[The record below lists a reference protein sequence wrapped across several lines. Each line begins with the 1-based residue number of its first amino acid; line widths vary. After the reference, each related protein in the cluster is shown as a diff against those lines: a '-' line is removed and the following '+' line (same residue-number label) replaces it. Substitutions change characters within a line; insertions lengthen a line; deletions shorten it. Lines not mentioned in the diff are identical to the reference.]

1 MHESYRNIQILVKI
15 YIRMHEN
22 LTIHHLKGRKMYGRR
37 RHYEVT
43 VFTSYA
49 RILTEYEL
57 EIVSADRA
65 CYSFGVEKK

>member
-1 MHESYRNIQILVKI
+1 
-15 YIRMHEN
+15 
-22 LTIHHLKGRKMYGRR
+22 MYGRR